1 MEPTICPRLNE
12 REGLMRFEI
21 LPGLPPYGPV
31 AISFS
36 IHGDREH
43 REGLVVRFYP
53 KASKSWVGNFF
64 GDRGI
69 ACNAVLDHPNGTD
82 VIVVSGGEA
91 SVIDLENRSVRDS
104 LGWSI
109 EEVISVPSLGS
120 VILRGFTHFTA
131 VRADNSG
138 WRSPRISWDGFRN
151 VDVRD
156 TELFGEAYTPVQN
169 AWVPFKLDLLTGHCG
184 DGIYEQE
191 IARAI
196 PIFRKAD

>member
-1 MEPTICPRLNE
+1 MNPTRPTAVW
-12 REGLMRFEI
+12 
-21 LPGLPPYGPV
+21 PG
-31 AISFS
+31 SHTFS

-53 KASKSWVGNFF
+53 KASESWVGNFF

-120 VILRGFTHFTA
+120 VSTSPDSPTSQPSEQTILDGAARK
-131 VRADNSG
+131 
-138 WRSPRISWDGFRN
+138 ISWDGFRN

>member
-1 MEPTICPRLNE
+1 
-12 REGLMRFEI
+12 MRFEI

-53 KASKSWVGNFF
+53 KASESWVGNFF
-64 GDRGI
+64 GDSI

-82 VIVVSGGEA
+82 VIVVAGGEA

-104 LGWSI
+104 LGGDI
-109 EEVISVPSLGS
+109 EEVISLPSLGS
-120 VILRGFTHFTA
+120 VIFRGFTDFTA
-131 VRADNSG
+131 VRANNSG

-151 VDVRD
+151 IDVRH
-156 TELFGEAYTPVQN
+156 TELFGEAYTPVSD
-169 AWVPFKLDLLTGHCG
+169 AWVPFRLDLLTGHCT
-184 DGIYEQE
+184 DGIYQE
-191 IARAI
+191 EMARAVRVMGGEEAKTD
-196 PIFRKAD
+196 PSLN